1 MPSTHADCSSC
12 GTCCRKGG
20 PVLHLQDSALV
31 GQALPYTMLITL
43 RAGEL
48 TYDPVTSRLVPLE
61 TEVIKVAGV
70 ALAGHSLADAADSG
84 GPATAQASAAGGSSP
99 WTCAFLEG
107 EAHCR
112 IYDHRPA
119 QCRALFCKDTKAL
132 EALYAE
138 GRLTRKD
145 ILATA
150 PAGWLD
156 LAMAHEQD
164 CSLAALIPLARQA
177 LTDPQA
183 DASLLEALR
192 FDAAFRELCVEKAA
206 MPAAVLNCVLGRP
219 LADFLASFGLGVVGS
234 GEGQR
239 LERMGLRV
247 YP

>member
-1 MPSTHADCSSC
+1 MPSTQADCSSC

-31 GQALPYTMLITL
+31 GQHVPYTMLITL

-48 TYDPVTSRLVPLE
+48 TYDPVTSHLVPLE
-61 TEVIKVAGV
+61 TEVIKVAGI
-70 ALAGHSLADAADSG
+70 GHCLVESANHGAS
-84 GPATAQASAAGGSSP
+84 QASPLGGSSP

-112 IYDHRPA
+112 IYAHRPA

>member
-1 MPSTHADCSSC
+1 MPSTQADCSSC

-31 GQALPYTMLITL
+31 GQHVPYTMLITL

-48 TYDPVTSRLVPLE
+48 TYDPVTSHLVPLE
-61 TEVIKVAGV
+61 TEVIKVAGIGHCLV
-70 ALAGHSLADAADSG
+70 ESANHGAG
-84 GPATAQASAAGGSSP
+84 QASPLGGANP

-112 IYDHRPA
+112 IYAHRPA